1 VEVENNRLFVVVV
14 VAEIEQKF
22 FKFLEEKKEN

>member
-1 VEVENNRLFVVVV
+1 VEVENNRLFVVV